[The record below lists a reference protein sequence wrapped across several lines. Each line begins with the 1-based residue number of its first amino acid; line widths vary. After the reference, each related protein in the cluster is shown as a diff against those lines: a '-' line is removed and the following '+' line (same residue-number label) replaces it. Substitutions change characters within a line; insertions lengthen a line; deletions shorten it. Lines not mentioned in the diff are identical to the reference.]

1 MLQTLSVSP
10 ARRSLEFG
18 IYRDG
23 DNNLDAIQESTLAQ
37 ALRTSAADWRIEFT
51 VEDTT
56 RLHAGGDGIESGGL
70 RTEQYVIA
78 DGGIGQAHARRAPN
92 MSDEKN
98 LRSLSRARSITRRQT
113 ARNRRGWSWSTTGV
127 VTAGAWRLPTAAS
140 CRCPASRG
148 QSPTVSPGTPPLIRK
163 TPAAPSTASSRTNA

>member
-1 MLQTLSVSP
+1 MLQTLSVTP

-37 ALRTSAADWRIEFT
+37 ALRTSATDSRIEFT

-56 RLHAGGDGIESGGL
+56 RLHAGGDGIESGDL

-78 DGGIGQAHARRAPN
+78 DGGIGQAHAGAPQD

-98 LRSLSRARSITRRQT
+98 LAEFVARTLDNAQANGAKQT
-113 ARNRRGWSWSTTGV
+113 
-127 VTAGAWRLPTAAS
+127 
-140 CRCPASRG
+140 
-148 QSPTVSPGTPPLIRK
+148 
-163 TPAAPSTASSRTNA
+163 